1 MKVLESKKELN
12 EVLKEW
18 KSKNCS
24 IGLVPTMGALHQG
37 HLSLVKRALAD
48 NDLVVVTIFINP
60 TQFDNTED
68 LDKYPSNLKK
78 DVALLLSVSKEVVIF
93 TPSQTEIY
101 DGNVTSKAFNF
112 NGLEKVMEGEFR
124 TGHFDGVATIVELL
138 FKAVEPT
145 RAYFGEK
152 DFQQLQIIQK
162 LVEQSHLDLEI
173 VPCPIEREPNGLA
186 RSSRNERLSQ
196 STRKAA
202 GFIHETLLSAKTKF
216 GMENA
221 KNINEWV
228 FQQFHKNPVFELE
241 YFEITD
247 VDTLTPTTKIQ
258 KDRKYR
264 AFVAVYAEGIRLID
278 NIALN

>member
-1 MKVLESKKELN
+1 MQVVQSKKELE
-12 EVLKEW
+12 EVLQVW

-37 HLSLVKRALAD
+37 HLSLVKRALSD
-48 NDLVVVTIFINP
+48 NDYVVVSIFVNP
-60 TQFDNTED
+60 TQFDNSED
-68 LDKYPSNLKK
+68 LDKYPSNLKR
-78 DVALLLSVSKEVVIF
+78 DVALLLSISKEVVIF
-93 TPSQTEIY
+93 TPGQTEIY
-101 DGNVTSKAFNF
+101 DGNIASKTFNF

-152 DFQQLQIIQK
+152 DFQQLQIILK
-162 LVEQSHLDLEI
+162 LVEQSNLNLEI
-173 VPCPIEREPNGLA
+173 IPCPIEREPNGLA

-221 KNINEWV
+221 TSIKDWV
-228 FQQFHKNPVFELE
+228 SKRFSENPFFELE

-247 VDTLTPTTKIQ
+247 VDTLTPITKIQ
-258 KDRKYR
+258 KNRKYR

>member
-1 MKVLESKKELN
+1 MQVVQSKKELE
-12 EVLKEW
+12 EVLQVW

-37 HLSLVKRALAD
+37 HLSLVKRALSD
-48 NDLVVVTIFINP
+48 NDYVVVSIFVNP
-60 TQFDNTED
+60 TQFDNSED
-68 LDKYPSNLKK
+68 LDKYPSNLKR
-78 DVALLLSVSKEVVIF
+78 DVALLLSISKEVVIF
-93 TPSQTEIY
+93 TPGQTEIY
-101 DGNVTSKAFNF
+101 DGNIASKTFNF

-152 DFQQLQIIQK
+152 DFQQLQIILK
-162 LVEQSHLDLEI
+162 LVEQSNLNLEI
-173 VPCPIEREPNGLA
+173 IPCPIEREPNGLA

-221 KNINEWV
+221 TSIKDWVSKRFNE
-228 FQQFHKNPVFELE
+228 NPFFELE

-247 VDTLTPTTKIQ
+247 VDTLTPITKIQ
-258 KDRKYR
+258 KNRKYR

>member
-1 MKVLESKKELN
+1 MRVFQSKKELK
-12 EVLKEW
+12 EVVQEW
-18 KSKNCS
+18 KSKGHS

-37 HLSLVKRALAD
+37 HLSLVKNALVN
-48 NDLVVVTIFINP
+48 NDFVVVSIFVNP
-60 TQFDNTED
+60 TQFNNLED
-68 LDKYPSNLKK
+68 LNTYPSNLEEDTK
-78 DVALLLSVSKEVVIF
+78 LLRSVSKEIVIF
-93 TPSQTEIY
+93 TPSQNEIY
-101 DGNVTSKAFNF
+101 DGNVISKSFNF

-162 LVEQSHLDLEI
+162 LVEQSNLDLEI

-186 RSSRNERLSQ
+186 RSSRNERLSLP
-196 STRKAA
+196 TRRAA
-202 GFIHETLLSAKTKF
+202 GFIHETLLSAKIKF

-221 KNINEWV
+221 NYIKEWV
-228 FQQFHKNPVFELE
+228 SKQFLENSFFELE

-247 VDTLTPTTKIQ
+247 VDTLTPITKIQ
-258 KDRKYR
+258 KNRKYR

>member
-1 MKVLESKKELN
+1 MRVFHNKKELK

-24 IGLVPTMGALHQG
+24 VGLVPTMGALHQG
-37 HLSLVKRALAD
+37 HLSLVKKAISD
-48 NDLVVVTIFINP
+48 NDFVVVSIFVNP
-60 TQFDNTED
+60 TQFDNSED

-78 DVALLLSVSKEVVIF
+78 DVALLLSVSEEVFIF

-101 DGNVTSKAFNF
+101 DGNVVSKAFNF
-112 NGLEKVMEGEFR
+112 SGLEKVMEGEFR

-138 FKAVEPT
+138 FKAVQPT

-162 LVEQSHLDLEI
+162 MVQQSNLNLEI
-173 VPCPIEREPNGLA
+173 VPCPIERESNGLA
-186 RSSRNERLSQ
+186 RSSRNERLSVT
-196 STRKAA
+196 TREAA
-202 GFIHETLLSAKTKF
+202 GFIYKTLLSAKNKF

-221 KNINEWV
+221 YTIKEWV
-228 FQQFHKNPVFELE
+228 SEKFIENPFFELE

-247 VDTLTPTTKIQ
+247 VDTLTPITKIQ
-258 KDRKYR
+258 KNRKYR